1 MQTKNKLMTSD
12 DLVVSNADP
21 NCEICEGKGV
31 LMEGDIDDYEEV
43 ACTCTMPDDEMDM
56 SGATSFY
63 DGER

>member
-1 MQTKNKLMTSD
+1 MQIKTKSMQED
-12 DLVVSNADP
+12 DLIVSNAKPD
-21 NCEICEGKGV
+21 CEICDGKGV

-43 ACTCTMPDDEMDM
+43 PCTCTMPDDEMDM